1 MSTRFVILR
10 HGETE
15 WNVASRIQGH
25 TDSELTALG
34 RRQAEALGQRM
45 VSETFDVLVSSD
57 LGRAYNTAGSV
68 ASRTGHPIVK
78 DARLRERC
86 FGVAEGL
93 TYGEL
98 DHQYPDAF
106 SRVRETDP
114 DFQIPGG
121 ESRRQFQDRV
131 RKAFESLAAAHHGKR
146 IVIVCHGGVL
156 AALYRVMHGIAVGA
170 PHPIPIANA
179 SFNAVAYDGA
189 TWTTESWGDTDHLA
203 SGTLLEEA

>member
-34 RRQAEALGQRM
+34 RRQAQALGKRM
-45 VSETFDVLVSSD
+45 AGEPFDVLVSSD
-57 LGRAYNTAGSV
+57 LGRAYNTAGCVS
-68 ASRTGHPIVK
+68 ARTGHPIVK
-78 DARLRERC
+78 DVRLRERS

-98 DHQYPDAF
+98 DHQFPDAF

-131 RKAFESLAAAHHGKR
+131 KAAFESLAAEHLGKR
-146 IVIVCHGGVL
+146 VVIVCHGGVL
-156 AALYRVMHGIAVGA
+156 AALYRVMHGIAVSA

-189 TWTTESWGDTDHLA
+189 TWTTETWGDTGHLA
-203 SGTLLEEA
+203 AGALLEEA

>member
-1 MSTRFVILR
+1 MTTRFIILR

-25 TDSELTALG
+25 TDSELTLLGWKQAAALG
-34 RRQAEALGQRM
+34 RRMEG
-45 VSETFDVLVSSD
+45 ETFDVLISSD
-57 LGRAYNTAGSV
+57 LGRAYNTADSV
-68 ASRTGHPIVK
+68 ATRTGHEIVS
-78 DARLRERC
+78 DPRLRERS

-114 DFQIPGG
+114 DFVIPGG
-121 ESRRQFQDRV
+121 ESRREFQARV
-131 RKAFESLAAAHHGKR
+131 KVAFESLAAEYDGKR
-146 IVIVCHGGVL
+146 VAIVCHGGVL
-156 AALYRVMHGIAVGA
+156 AALYRVMNDIAVGA

-179 SFNAVAYDGA
+179 SYNAVAFDGT
-189 TWTTESWGDTDHLA
+189 TWTVEVWGDIGHLDA
-203 SGTLLEEA
+203 GALLEEA